1 MLQINQLFKLV
12 LKQINLF
19 MLINN
24 FLAFTYEILVMDLL
38 SVITFFLAQILTSKT
53 ELQLECEY
61 IPHQVQF

>member
-1 MLQINQLFKLV
+1 M

-24 FLAFTYEILVMDLL
+24 FLTFTYKILAMDLL
-38 SVITFFLAQILTSKT
+38 SVITFFIAQILTSKT

-61 IPHQVQF
+61 IAHQVQF

>member
-1 MLQINQLFKLV
+1 M

-24 FLAFTYEILVMDLL
+24 FLMFTYEILVMDLL
-38 SVITFFLAQILTSKT
+38 SVITFFIAQILTFKT
-53 ELQLECEY
+53 KLQLECEY